1 MHFWIAIVSKQLDY
15 SRLLGLTNYKYIAW
29 NRKKEKKQKKPFKA
43 FIWKYSWMKQSMRL
57 YVLLRLQ
64 NDKTCLFSRQNR
76 NFLPIAGVHLV
87 KQAERQRRQLPR
99 APKLNTQQ
107 RNTHQEFSA
116 HFIGCIIFQLRVR
129 PTIFFLLSLYKQRYE
144 SLVHSKYSHKT
155 YSWLYVIARAPC
167 TILVSNIFLLA
178 VFFSSFCWL
187 LLLL

>member
-1 MHFWIAIVSKQLDY
+1 
-15 SRLLGLTNYKYIAW
+15 
-29 NRKKEKKQKKPFKA
+29 
-43 FIWKYSWMKQSMRL
+43 MKQSMRL

-129 PTIFFLLSLYKQRYE
+129 PTIFFFSLCINKDTSRQCTRNTRIRLTADYMLLHE
-144 SLVHSKYSHKT
+144 H
-155 YSWLYVIARAPC
+155 PC

-178 VFFSSFCWL
+178 VFFLHRSAGCCCCCKNVLLSISSDLMCIVVCEVVGGRFRL
-187 LLLL
+187 ISYSFSFT